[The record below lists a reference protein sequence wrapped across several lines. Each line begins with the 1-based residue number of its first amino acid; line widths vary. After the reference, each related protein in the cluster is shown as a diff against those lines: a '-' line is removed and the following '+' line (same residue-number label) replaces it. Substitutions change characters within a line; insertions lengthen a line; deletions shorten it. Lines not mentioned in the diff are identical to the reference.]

1 MAETDSGVL
10 PPPSPEQRRIA
21 AGQFER
27 ANQVIAKGDHDY
39 GIRLLISC
47 CKLDPGNL
55 TFRQTLR
62 RTEKT
67 KYKNNLRG
75 GFLARWLSWPARA
88 RLRGARRAHEWVK
101 VMEYGEEVLM
111 RNPWDTATQLG
122 IAHAADMLGLLDM
135 AIWTVDQ
142 ARQKN
147 PRDVRVNRTL
157 AQLFEKRGNFTQ
169 AIALWNLILQV
180 NPRDK
185 EAEQKTKDL
194 AVTDTIARGNYEG
207 ALAGGTMSRPG
218 AAPAQ
223 SEAVPVRGADAA
235 DTEQP
240 PTTAND
246 RVGREAA
253 GIRARIDGDPT
264 NPNGYLQLAALYR
277 RADDIDS
284 ARAAV
289 EEGLPATGNHFELAM
304 ELLDLQVEPFRRD
317 LEQVLRKLRDEPES
331 KELKKLQAQLGKE
344 INARELDL
352 YRQRADRF
360 PANMAYR
367 FELGVRLMRTGQID
381 EAIRELQAT
390 RADPRHQWKSL
401 VNLGHCFK
409 RRNNWRLARRNFEE
423 ALQGMPPGETE
434 NRKEVLFHLSQGSA
448 EAGDFTAAVDFATD
462 LANLDFSYQNIG
474 RLLDEW
480 QARLQKAS

>member
-1 MAETDSGVL
+1 MPETDHGAL
-10 PPPSPEQRRIA
+10 PPPSPDQRRIA

-39 GIRLLISC
+39 GIRLLLSC
-47 CKLDPGNL
+47 SRLDPGNL

-67 KYKNNLRG
+67 KFKNNLRG
-75 GFLARWLSWPARA
+75 GWLAWLFNSPARS
-88 RLRGARRAHEWVK
+88 RLRRARRAKEWVK
-101 VMEYGEEVLM
+101 VMEYGEQILV
-111 RNPWDTATQLG
+111 RNPWDTPAQLE
-122 IAHAADMLGLLDM
+122 IANAADTLGLLDM

-147 PRDVRVNRTL
+147 PRDSKVNRTL

-194 AVTDTIARGNYEG
+194 AVTDTITRGNYEG
-207 ALAGGTMSRPG
+207 ALAGGALVRPGTPQPGHEPAAKRPTQAAPSRPE
-218 AAPAQ
+218 PAN
-223 SEAVPVRGADAA
+223 
-235 DTEQP
+235 TE
-240 PTTAND
+240 D

-253 GIRARIDGDPT
+253 VIRARIEADPT

-277 RADDIDS
+277 RADDIDR
-284 ARAAV
+284 AREAV
-289 EEGLPATGNHFELAM
+289 QTGLPATGNHFDLAM
-304 ELLDLQVEPFRRD
+304 ELMDLQIEPFRCD
-317 LEQVLRKLRDEPES
+317 LEHAEKKLRDDPES
-331 KELKKLQAQLGKE
+331 KELRKLQARLSKE
-344 INARELDL
+344 VNARELEM
-352 YRQRADRF
+352 YRQRSDRF
-360 PANMAYR
+360 PTNMAYR
-367 FELGVRLMRTGQID
+367 FEVGVRLMRTGQID

-390 RADPRHQWKSL
+390 RSDPRHQWRSL
-401 VNLGHCFK
+401 LNLGHCFM
-409 RRNNWRLARRNFEE
+409 RRSNWRLARRNFEE
-423 ALQGMPPGETE
+423 ALQNMPPSDTE
-434 NRKEVLFHLSQGSA
+434 SRKEVLFQLAHGSA
-448 EAGDFTAAVDFATD
+448 ESGDLKGAVEFGSE
-462 LANLDFSYQNIG
+462 LANLDFNYHNIG